1 MADTHST
8 GSRPSIVW
16 FRQDLRLAD
25 NPALAA
31 AAARGAPILPL
42 FILDD
47 SGDWAPGGASRW
59 WLHHSLAALSNDLKK
74 LGAPLCL
81 RRGKAQDILHE
92 VVRQCGAAAVFW
104 NRCYE
109 PAAVARDKA
118 LKEWLKNDGI
128 EAASFN
134 GALLAEPWELKTGQ
148 GEPYK
153 VFTPFWKALQAAG
166 APPQPVPRPKK
177 LKGVTGAASEKLEAW
192 QLLPTRPDW
201 AGGLREN
208 WTPGERG
215 AAERLSDFLDATA
228 AGYKAER
235 DRPDRS
241 GTSRLSPHLHWGE
254 ISPRQVWHATRHAVA
269 AGRLTD
275 GAAEAFLRQLGWRDF
290 SHNLLFHWPDFPE
303 QPWRAAFAAFP
314 WNDDDAAF
322 DAWCRGRTG
331 YPIVDAGL
339 RELWATGWMHN
350 RVRMIAASF
359 LVKDLLIPWQRGE
372 AWFWDT
378 LVDADLANN
387 AAGWQWVAGCGADA
401 APYFRIFNP
410 VSQGEKFDPKGD
422 YVRRWVPELAGL
434 PDDAIHRPWEASAEV
449 LNKAG
454 VILGESYP
462 HPIVDHKAA
471 RARALA
477 GYEKVKEAS

>member
-1 MADTHST
+1 MGDLS
-8 GSRPSIVW
+8 PSIVW

-25 NPALAA
+25 NPALNAA
-31 AAARGAPILPL
+31 VERGAAILPL

-47 SGDWAPGGASRW
+47 SVDWTPSGAARW
-59 WLHHSLAALSNDLKK
+59 WLHHSLAALSRDLKS

-81 RRGKAQDILHE
+81 RSGKAEDILPRLVKE
-92 VVRQCGAAAVFW
+92 TSAGAVFW

-109 PAAVARDKA
+109 PNAVARDKK
-118 LKEWLKNDGI
+118 LKEQLKTDGLDV
-128 EAASFN
+128 ASFN

-153 VFTPFWKALQAAG
+153 VFTPFWKALQGAG
-166 APPQPVPRPKK
+166 APPQPLPRPNK
-177 LKGVTGAASEKLEAW
+177 LDGVKSIDSETLDDW
-192 QLLPTRPDW
+192 NLLPTKPDW
-201 AGGLREN
+201 AGGLRER
-208 WTPGERG
+208 WAPGEKG
-215 AAERLSDFLDATA
+215 AGQRLSAFLDAA
-228 AGYKAER
+228 AKTYKSSR
-235 DRPDRS
+235 DRPDHE

-254 ISPRQVWHATRHAVA
+254 ISPRQVWQATRHTVA
-269 AGRLTD
+269 AGALND
-275 GAAEAFLRQLGWRDF
+275 SAAEAFLRQLGWRDF

-303 QPWRAAFAAFP
+303 KPWREAFAAFP
-314 WNDDDAAF
+314 WQDDDETFA
-322 DAWCRGRTG
+322 AWCKGRTG

-339 RELWATGWMHN
+339 RQLWATGWMHN

-359 LVKDLLIPWQRGE
+359 LIKDLLIPWQRGE

-422 YVRRWVPELAGL
+422 YIRRWVPEIAAL
-434 PDDAIHRPWEASAEV
+434 PDDVIHRPWEASPEV
-449 LNKAG
+449 LKKAK
-454 VILGESYP
+454 VTLGETYP
-462 HPIVDHKAA
+462 APMVDHKAA
-471 RARALA
+471 RVRALA
-477 GYEKVKEAS
+477 AYEDVKKAT